1 MFEKRRLIRQAAA
14 FDGEAAQPA
23 ETAVPGDAEYL
34 AQLSR
39 MRHGAELAADRTP
52 EISDGQFGAFMAGIN
67 TAIAEPAPRGYRLWT
82 SVSIAA
88 AALIIVIALLSI
100 LYPSPET
107 VKANAVESV
116 STELNGATV
125 DWYDNKE
132 GVTTVWVKTSGGDV
146 W

>member
-1 MFEKRRLIRQAAA
+1 MFEKRRLMRKAAA
-14 FDGEAAQPA
+14 FDGETASPA
-23 ETAVPGDAEYL
+23 ETAVSADPQYL
-34 AQLSR
+34 ADLASLR
-39 MRHGAELAADRTP
+39 RGARAATVDTP
-52 EISDGQFGAFMAGIN
+52 EISDGQFGAFMAGVR
-67 TAIAEPAPRGYRLWT
+67 AAVAEPTPRKYTLWT
-82 SVSIAA
+82 SVSIAT

-100 LYPSPET
+100 LYPSPEP

-132 GVTTVWVKTSGGDV
+132 GVTTVWVKTSGDDV

>member
-1 MFEKRRLIRQAAA
+1 MFEKKRLMRQAAA
-14 FDGEAAQPA
+14 FDGETTRPA
-23 ETAVPGDAEYL
+23 DAENLSGL
-34 AQLSR
+34 ACLR
-39 MRHGAELAADRTP
+39 RGAQAAAERTP
-52 EISDGQFGAFMAGIN
+52 EISDGQFGAFMAGIH
-67 TAIAEPAPRGYRLWT
+67 AGIAEPAPRKYTLWT
-82 SVSIAA
+82 SVSIAF

-100 LYPSPET
+100 LHPGPEP

-132 GVTTVWVKTSGGDV
+132 GVTTVWVKTSGDDV

>member
-1 MFEKRRLIRQAAA
+1 MFEKRRLMRQAAA
-14 FDGEAAQPA
+14 FDGETARRA
-23 ETAVPGDAEYL
+23 ETPVSTDPEYVAHLTRLRRSAEI
-34 AQLSR
+34 
-39 MRHGAELAADRTP
+39 AARKTP
-52 EISDGQFGAFMAGIN
+52 EISDGQFGTFMAGIN
-67 TAIAEPAPRGYRLWT
+67 AAIAEPAPRSYRLWT
-82 SVSIAA
+82 SMSIAA

-132 GVTTVWVKTSGGDV
+132 GVTTVWVKTSRDDV